1 MLPVIIKKI
10 YRQDLPRFLKGK
22 NLVGVELG
30 VAKGE
35 FAKQL
40 SKFKNFKN
48 FFGVDSY
55 SLNHHN
61 DQEYFYA
68 LKNIGLN
75 NNYKIIKMS
84 FDEALKLFP
93 DHSLDFIYF
102 DGYAHT
108 GQNYGKTIIEWSKK
122 IKVNG
127 ILAGDD
133 YDDKWQLNKQIINQ
147 FAKENNLKLYLT
159 DTQKNRHIYKSW
171 FIKVKKKLNP
181 KPIKYSK
188 FLKYKEIIKS
198 FKLYMPGLR

>member
-1 MLPVIIKKI
+1 MRTIILKKI
-10 YRQDLPRFLKGK
+10 YRQHLPRFLRGK
-22 NLVGVELG
+22 NLIGVELG

-40 SKFKNFKN
+40 SKFKKFKI
-48 FFGVDSY
+48 FFGIDSY

-61 DQEYFYA
+61 DREYLYA

-75 NNYKIIKMS
+75 SNYRIIKMN

-93 DHSLDFIYF
+93 DNSLDFIYF

-108 GQNYGKTIIEWSKK
+108 GQNYGKTIIEWSTK
-122 IKVNG
+122 IKKNG

-147 FAKENNLKLYLT
+147 FAKENNLKLYIT
-159 DTQKNRHIYKSW
+159 DTQKKKHIYKSW
-171 FIKVKKKLNP
+171 FVKVNKKLKP
-181 KPIKYSK
+181 KPIKYSR

-198 FKLYMPGLR
+198 FKLYIPGLR